1 MVNQNVSGV
10 LGNVLSIFTERRINV
25 LDMLNK
31 SRDDIAYSIIDVE
44 QMPSVDV
51 IEAIRQ
57 VESVIAVRVLN

>member
-1 MVNQNVSGV
+1 
-10 LGNVLSIFTERRINV
+10 
-25 LDMLNK
+25 LNK